1 MGLSSKR
8 NNTDLPTGPSLCFVE
23 RLPFTPFS
31 NLLPPPPFLL
41 DAIFAH
47 SCLRAAS
54 HISPS
59 YLPGGRISPAS
70 SKIKANEC
78 LRCCPSA
85 NHGTRKIDKRPA
97 LMSLLYNLAVNC
109 ELTHSVGIRKAKG
122 RFKQSLEEFVGLT
135 QLYSFAGQG
144 NHTHVDK

>member
-1 MGLSSKR
+1 MGLNSKR
-8 NNTDLPTGPSLCFVE
+8 NYMDLPTGPSLCFDE

-31 NLLPPPPFLL
+31 NLLPPPPFLF

-59 YLPGGRISPAS
+59 YLPGGTHKPRLCQKLKPMSVCVAARQPITAHENRQVS
-70 SKIKANEC
+70 
-78 LRCCPSA
+78 
-85 NHGTRKIDKRPA
+85 A

-109 ELTHSVGIRKAKG
+109 KLPHSVGIRKAKG
-122 RFKQSLEEFVGLT
+122 RFKQSLEEFVGLFNT
-135 QLYSFAGQG
+135 TLFFRQAG
-144 NHTHVDK
+144 K